1 MPCVHITASAQRHTD
16 PALLYH
22 CTVPCSPPLTNPAPP
37 PGPTIAPGTLG
48 LQQTLQTSAGSDI
61 IDTDVRAAKS
71 HIRIVLS
78 DDLPECPY
86 EYWPLFPAVN
96 EDPP

>member
-1 MPCVHITASAQRHTD
+1 MSCIHIAALTLHHVD

-22 CTVPCSPPLTNPAPP
+22 RTIPCSPPLINPAPP
-37 PGPTIAPGTLG
+37 PGPTIVPGTLG

-78 DDLPECPY
+78 EDL
-86 EYWPLFPAVN
+86 
-96 EDPP
+96 